1 MISKE
6 LIKPQSIAVIGAS
19 NDLLTPGG
27 NLVKNLIMSDY
38 QGNIFPVSG
47 GPATVQGLKAYP
59 DLSDIPDVDIA
70 FIAEDD
76 GDCLGTIETLCS
88 KKSCKAVIVFPD
100 KISSP
105 GLTREQALEK
115 TREICNT
122 FSVTLIGP
130 NSSGVANSSY
140 CGIYT
145 NAALKEGGK
154 VELISSSRTMIS
166 NFVES
171 APKYGLDISG
181 IVSVGYS
188 SLTTIEEILGWM
200 DENRDSYAS
209 SVKVFAIYIEKISD
223 SEAMLRHCRSLRAKG
238 VEIVGM
244 LASPTKVVASLFEK
258 CGIIRAFGKDEL
270 MNITAILS
278 KGRPDGNRV
287 AILTQA
293 GGPAVML
300 SDLLRQKGV
309 EVPLMFFEDY
319 SFGKTAG
326 QISSLIDECDK
337 DPGID
342 SIVVIFGQKDMS
354 DSSEVSNVIFRK
366 VRHTEKPVYPLF
378 SSEPSYKEYVKE
390 FHRQGGI
397 TFRDEVVFGNSLAKV
412 LTSSPVY
419 EAGPSPAIDKYI
431 INRVIEESP
440 SGWLSPFVVQQILD
454 ASGIN
459 RISQNV
465 ALTEEEAVEAAISI
479 GYPVVMK
486 VVGPLHKT
494 EVDGVSLN
502 ITDEHTLRSEYRRM
516 SNIDGVTGFIL
527 QPMIDD
533 NVTELEV
540 KAVRHPS
547 FAPLVT
553 CSLGGIFADAM
564 DDISYCLAPVSVAEA
579 DKMIESL
586 RAYPIIQGYREQEG
600 VNQTMFNEV
609 IRRVSALCLS
619 FPEIVQL
626 ELNPLFGNERG
637 IMSVGARIRIEK

>member
-6 LIKPQSIAVIGAS
+6 LIKPKSIAVIGAS

-27 NLVKNLIMSDY
+27 NLVKNLIMSNY
-38 QGNIFPVSG
+38 QGNILPVSG
-47 GPATVQGLKAYP
+47 GPEIVQGLKAYP
-59 DLSDIPDVDIA
+59 DLTNIPDVDIA

-100 KISSP
+100 RISSP
-105 GLTREQALEK
+105 TLSNKQALEK
-115 TREICNT
+115 TREICRT

-130 NSSGVANSSY
+130 NSSGVANSCY

-145 NAALKEGGK
+145 NAALKDGGK

-188 SLTTIEEILGWM
+188 SLTTVEEILAWM

-223 SEAMLRHCRSLRAKG
+223 SEAMLRHCRSLRSKG
-238 VEIVGM
+238 VEIVGV
-244 LASPTKVVASLFEK
+244 LASPTEVVASLFAK

-278 KGRPDGNRV
+278 KGRPDGKRV

-300 SDLLRQKGV
+300 GDLLKQKGV
-309 EVPLMFFEDY
+309 DVSAMFFEDY

-326 QISSLIDECDK
+326 QISSLIDKYDK
-337 DPGID
+337 DSDTD
-342 SIVVIFGQKDMS
+342 SIVVIFGHKDMS

-366 VRHTEKPVYPLF
+366 IRHTIKPVYPLF
-378 SSEPSYKEYVKE
+378 SSELSYKDYVKE
-390 FHRQGGI
+390 FHRQGGV

-412 LTSSPVY
+412 LTSPPIY
-419 EAGPSPAIDKYI
+419 EEGPSPAIDKYLVKRI
-431 INRVIEESP
+431 IDESPEGWMHPFMVEQMLDAAGINRVR
-440 SGWLSPFVVQQILD
+440 Q
-454 ASGIN
+454 A
-459 RISQNV
+459 V
-465 ALTEEEAVEAAISI
+465 ALNEEEAVTAAIDI
-479 GYPVVMK
+479 GFPVVIK

-516 SNIDGVTGFIL
+516 SNIDGVTGFLL
-527 QPMIDD
+527 QPMVDE
-533 NVTELEV
+533 NFTELQI
-540 KAVRHPS
+540 KALRQPS
-547 FAPLVT
+547 FAPLVS

-564 DDISYCLAPVSVAEA
+564 EDISYCLAPVSSEEA

-586 RAYPIIQGYREQEG
+586 KAYPIIRGYREQEG
-600 VNQTMFNEV
+600 VSQYMFNEV

-619 FPEIVQL
+619 FPQIVEL
-626 ELNPLFGNERG
+626 ELNPLFGNERTV
-637 IMSVGARIRIEK
+637 MAVGARIKIEK

>member
-27 NLVKNLIMSDY
+27 SLLKNLIMNNYS
-38 QGNIFPVSG
+38 GSIHPVSKSS
-47 GPATVQGLKAYP
+47 PIVQGLNAYSG
-59 DLSDIPDVDIA
+59 LEDIPDVDLG

-76 GDCLGTIETLCS
+76 GDCLSAIEILCS
-88 KKSCKAVIVFPD
+88 KKSCKAIVVFPD

-105 GLTREQALEK
+105 SLSEEEVMGK
-115 TREICNT
+115 VREICSA

-130 NSSGVANSSY
+130 NSAGVANSNY

-154 VELISSSRTMIS
+154 VEIISSSRTTIS
-166 NFVES
+166 HFVES

-188 SLTTIEEILGWM
+188 PLTTVEDLLQSM
-200 DENRDSYAS
+200 DENWEMHS
-209 SVKVFAIYIEKISD
+209 SVKVIAIYIEKITD
-223 SEAMLRHCRSLRAKG
+223 SEAMIRSSRRLRDRG
-238 VEIVGM
+238 VEIVGV
-244 LASPTKVVASLFEK
+244 LASPTKVVSALFEK

-270 MNITAILS
+270 LNIASILS
-278 KGRPDGNRV
+278 KGRPDGKRV

-293 GGPAVML
+293 GGPAVL
-300 SDLLRQKGV
+300 LGDVLRQNGV
-309 EVPLMFFEDY
+309 EVTRMFFEDY

-326 QISSLIDECDK
+326 QISSLIDFYDK
-337 DPGID
+337 DPGTD
-342 SIVVIFGQKDMS
+342 SIVVIFGQKEMS

-366 VRHTEKPVYPLF
+366 VRHTVKPVYPLF
-378 SSEPSYKEYVKE
+378 SSESSYKDYLKE
-390 FHRQGGI
+390 FHRQGGV
-397 TFRDEVVFGNSLAKV
+397 TFRDEVVFGKSLSKV
-412 LTSSPVY
+412 LTMPSVKAEGS
-419 EAGPSPAIDKYI
+419 SPAIDKYFI
-431 INRVIEESP
+431 KRIIDESPDGWMHPFMVEQMLDAAGINRVR
-440 SGWLSPFVVQQILD
+440 Q
-454 ASGIN
+454 A
-459 RISQNV
+459 V
-465 ALTEEEAVEAAISI
+465 ALNEDEAVAAAIDI

-516 SNIDGVTGFIL
+516 SNIEGVTGFLL
-527 QPMIDD
+527 QPMVDD
-533 NVTELEV
+533 NFTELQV
-540 KAVRHPS
+540 TAQRQPS
-547 FAPLVT
+547 FAPLVS

-564 DDISYCLAPVSVAEA
+564 GDISYCLAPVSVEEA

-586 RAYPIIQGYREQEG
+586 KAYPIIRGYREQEG
-600 VNQTMFNEV
+600 VSQIMFNEV

-619 FPEIVQL
+619 FPQIVEL
-626 ELNPLFGNERG
+626 ELNPLFGNERTV
-637 IMSVGARIRIEK
+637 MAVGARIKIEK

>member
-27 NLVKNLIMSDY
+27 SLLKNLIMNNYS
-38 QGNIFPVSG
+38 GSIHPVSKSS
-47 GPATVQGLKAYP
+47 PIVQGLNAYSG
-59 DLSDIPDVDIA
+59 LEDIPDVDLG

-76 GDCLGTIETLCS
+76 GDCLSAIEILCS
-88 KKSCKAVIVFPD
+88 KKSCKAIVVFPD

-105 GLTREQALEK
+105 SLSEEEVMGK
-115 TREICNT
+115 VREICSA

-130 NSSGVANSSY
+130 NSAGVANSNY

-154 VELISSSRTMIS
+154 VEIISSSRTTIS
-166 NFVES
+166 HFVES

-188 SLTTIEEILGWM
+188 PLTTVEDLLQSM
-200 DENRDSYAS
+200 DENWEMHS
-209 SVKVFAIYIEKISD
+209 SVKVIAIYIEKITD
-223 SEAMLRHCRSLRAKG
+223 SEAMIRSSRRLRDRG
-238 VEIVGM
+238 VEIVGV
-244 LASPTKVVASLFEK
+244 LASPTKVVSALFEK

-270 MNITAILS
+270 LNIASILS
-278 KGRPDGNRV
+278 KGRPDGKRV

-293 GGPAVML
+293 GGPAVL
-300 SDLLRQKGV
+300 LGDVLRQNGV
-309 EVPLMFFEDY
+309 EVTRMFFEDY

-326 QISSLIDECDK
+326 QISSLIDFYDK
-337 DPGID
+337 DPGTD
-342 SIVVIFGQKDMS
+342 SIVVIFGQKEMS

-366 VRHTEKPVYPLF
+366 VRHTVKPVYPLF
-378 SSEPSYKEYVKE
+378 SSESSYKDYLKE
-390 FHRQGGI
+390 FHRQGGV
-397 TFRDEVVFGNSLAKV
+397 TFRDEVVFGKSLSKV
-412 LTSSPVY
+412 LTMPSVKAEGS
-419 EAGPSPAIDKYI
+419 SPAIDKYFI
-431 INRVIEESP
+431 KRIIDESPDGWMHPFMVEQMLDAAGINRVR
-440 SGWLSPFVVQQILD
+440 Q
-454 ASGIN
+454 A
-459 RISQNV
+459 V
-465 ALTEEEAVEAAISI
+465 ALNEDEAVAAAIDM

-516 SNIDGVTGFIL
+516 SNIEGVTGFLL
-527 QPMIDD
+527 QPMVDD
-533 NVTELEV
+533 NFTELQV
-540 KAVRHPS
+540 TAQRQPS
-547 FAPLVT
+547 FAPLVS

-564 DDISYCLAPVSVAEA
+564 GDISYCLAPVSVEEA

-586 RAYPIIQGYREQEG
+586 KAYPIIRGYREQEG
-600 VNQTMFNEV
+600 VSQIMFNEV

-619 FPEIVQL
+619 FPQIVEL
-626 ELNPLFGNERG
+626 ELNPLFGNERTV
-637 IMSVGARIRIEK
+637 MAVGARIKIEK

>member
-27 NLVKNLIMSDY
+27 SLLKNLIMNNYS
-38 QGNIFPVSG
+38 GSIHPVSKSS
-47 GPATVQGLKAYP
+47 PIVQGLSAYSG
-59 DLSDIPDVDIA
+59 LEDIPDVDLG

-76 GDCLGTIETLCS
+76 GDCLSAIEILCS
-88 KKSCKAVIVFPD
+88 KKSCKAIVVFPD

-105 GLTREQALEK
+105 SLSEEEVMGK
-115 TREICNT
+115 VREICSA

-130 NSSGVANSSY
+130 NSAGVANSNY

-154 VELISSSRTMIS
+154 VEIISSSRTTIS
-166 NFVES
+166 HFVES

-188 SLTTIEEILGWM
+188 PLTTVEDLLQSM
-200 DENRDSYAS
+200 DENWEMHS
-209 SVKVFAIYIEKISD
+209 SVKVIAIYIEKITD
-223 SEAMLRHCRSLRAKG
+223 SEAMIRSSRRLRDRG
-238 VEIVGM
+238 VEIVGV
-244 LASPTKVVASLFEK
+244 LASPTKVVSALFEK

-270 MNITAILS
+270 LNIAAILS
-278 KGRPDGNRV
+278 KGRPDGKRV

-293 GGPAVML
+293 GGPAVL
-300 SDLLRQKGV
+300 LGDVLRQNGV
-309 EVPLMFFEDY
+309 EVTRMFFEDY

-326 QISSLIDECDK
+326 QISSLIDFYDK
-337 DPGID
+337 DPGTD
-342 SIVVIFGQKDMS
+342 SIVVIFGQKEMS

-366 VRHTEKPVYPLF
+366 VRHTVKPVYPLF
-378 SSEPSYKEYVKE
+378 SSESSYKDYLKE
-390 FHRQGGI
+390 FHRQGGV
-397 TFRDEVVFGNSLAKV
+397 TFRDEVVFGKSLSKV
-412 LTSSPVY
+412 LTMPSVTAEGS
-419 EAGPSPAIDKYI
+419 SPAIDKYFI
-431 INRVIEESP
+431 KRIIDESPDGWMHPFMVEQMLDAAGINRVR
-440 SGWLSPFVVQQILD
+440 Q
-454 ASGIN
+454 A
-459 RISQNV
+459 V
-465 ALTEEEAVEAAISI
+465 ALNEDEAVAAAIDM

-516 SNIDGVTGFIL
+516 SNIEGVTGFLL
-527 QPMIDD
+527 QPMVDD
-533 NVTELEV
+533 NFTELQV
-540 KAVRHPS
+540 TAQRQPS
-547 FAPLVT
+547 FAPLVS

-564 DDISYCLAPVSVAEA
+564 GDISYCLAPVSVEEA

-586 RAYPIIQGYREQEG
+586 KAYPIIRGYREQEG
-600 VNQTMFNEV
+600 VSQIMFNEV

-619 FPEIVQL
+619 FPQIVEL
-626 ELNPLFGNERG
+626 ELNPLFGNERTV
-637 IMSVGARIRIEK
+637 MAVGARIKIEK

>member
-27 NLVKNLIMSDY
+27 SLLKNLIMNNYS
-38 QGNIFPVSG
+38 GSIHPVSKSS
-47 GPATVQGLKAYP
+47 PIVQGLSAYSG
-59 DLSDIPDVDIA
+59 LEDIPDVDLG

-76 GDCLGTIETLCS
+76 GDCLSAIEILCS
-88 KKSCKAVIVFPD
+88 KKSCKAIVVFPD

-105 GLTREQALEK
+105 SLSEEEVMGK
-115 TREICNT
+115 VREICSA

-130 NSSGVANSSY
+130 NSAGVANSNY

-154 VELISSSRTMIS
+154 VEIISSSRTTIS
-166 NFVES
+166 HFVES

-188 SLTTIEEILGWM
+188 PLTTVEDLLQSM
-200 DENRDSYAS
+200 DENWEMHS
-209 SVKVFAIYIEKISD
+209 SVKVIAIYIEKITD
-223 SEAMLRHCRSLRAKG
+223 SEAMIRSSRRLRDRG
-238 VEIVGM
+238 VEIVGV
-244 LASPTKVVASLFEK
+244 LASPTKVVSALFEK

-270 MNITAILS
+270 LNIAAILS
-278 KGRPDGNRV
+278 KGRPDGKRV

-293 GGPAVML
+293 GGPAVL
-300 SDLLRQKGV
+300 LGDVLRQNGV
-309 EVPLMFFEDY
+309 EVTKIFFEDY

-326 QISSLIDECDK
+326 QISSLIDFYDK
-337 DPGID
+337 DPGTD
-342 SIVVIFGQKDMS
+342 SIVVIFGQKEMS

-366 VRHTEKPVYPLF
+366 VRHTVKPVYPLF
-378 SSEPSYKEYVKE
+378 SSESSYKDYLKE
-390 FHRQGGI
+390 FHRQGGV
-397 TFRDEVVFGNSLAKV
+397 TFRDEVVFGKSLSKV
-412 LTSSPVY
+412 LTMPSVTAEGS
-419 EAGPSPAIDKYI
+419 SPAIDKYFI
-431 INRVIEESP
+431 KRIIDESPDGWMHPFMVEQMLDAAGINRVR
-440 SGWLSPFVVQQILD
+440 Q
-454 ASGIN
+454 A
-459 RISQNV
+459 V
-465 ALTEEEAVEAAISI
+465 ALNEDEAVAAAIDM

-516 SNIDGVTGFIL
+516 SNIEGVTGFLL
-527 QPMIDD
+527 QPMVDD
-533 NVTELEV
+533 NFTELQV
-540 KAVRHPS
+540 TAQRQPS
-547 FAPLVT
+547 FAPLVS

-564 DDISYCLAPVSVAEA
+564 GDISYCLAPVSVEEA

-586 RAYPIIQGYREQEG
+586 KAYPIIRGYREQEG
-600 VNQTMFNEV
+600 VSQIMFNEV

-619 FPEIVQL
+619 FPQIVEL
-626 ELNPLFGNERG
+626 ELNPLFGNERTV
-637 IMSVGARIRIEK
+637 MAVGARIKIEK

>member
-27 NLVKNLIMSDY
+27 SLLKNLIMSNY
-38 QGNIFPVSG
+38 PGNILPVSKLS
-47 GPATVQGLKAYP
+47 PTVQGLKAYP
-59 DLSDIPDVDIA
+59 DLEDIPDVDLG

-76 GDCLGTIETLCS
+76 GDCLSAIETLCS
-88 KKSCKAVIVFPD
+88 KKSCKAIVVFPD

-105 GLTREQALEK
+105 SLSDDEVMEK
-115 TREICNT
+115 TREICRT

-130 NSSGVANSSY
+130 NSAGVANSNY

-145 NAALKEGGK
+145 NATVKEGGK
-154 VELISSSRTMIS
+154 VEIISSSRTTIS
-166 NFVES
+166 HFVES

-188 SLTTIEEILGWM
+188 PLTTVEDILAWM
-200 DENRDSYAS
+200 DDNWENYS
-209 SVKVFAIYIEKISD
+209 SVKVIAIYIEKITD
-223 SEAMLRHCRSLRAKG
+223 SEAIIRHSRSLVSKG
-238 VEIVGM
+238 VEIVGV
-244 LASPTKVVASLFEK
+244 LASPTRVVSALFEK

-270 MNITAILS
+270 MNIAAILS
-278 KGRPDGNRV
+278 KGRPDGKKV

-300 SDLLRQKGV
+300 GDVLKQNGV
-309 EVPLMFFEDY
+309 EVSSMFFEDY

-326 QISSLIDECDK
+326 QISSLIDFYDK
-337 DPGID
+337 DPGTD
-342 SIVVIFGQKDMS
+342 SIVVIFGQKEMS

-366 VRHTEKPVYPLF
+366 VRHTVKPLYPLF
-378 SSEPSYKEYVKE
+378 SSESSYKDYLKE
-390 FHRQGGI
+390 FHRQGGV
-397 TFRDEVVFGNSLAKV
+397 TFRDEVVFGKSLAKV
-412 LTSSPVY
+412 LTMPPVTA
-419 EAGPSPAIDKYI
+419 EGPSPAIDKYLI
-431 INRVIEESP
+431 QRLIDESPNGWMHPFTVEQMLDAAGINRVR
-440 SGWLSPFVVQQILD
+440 Q
-454 ASGIN
+454 A
-459 RISQNV
+459 V
-465 ALTEEEAVEAAISI
+465 ALNEDEAVASAIDI

-516 SNIDGVTGFIL
+516 SNIEGVTGFLL
-527 QPMIDD
+527 QPMVDE
-533 NVTELEV
+533 NFTELQV
-540 KAVRHPS
+540 TASRQPS
-547 FAPLVT
+547 FAPLVS

-564 DDISYCLAPVSVAEA
+564 GDISYCLAPVSSEEA

-586 RAYPIIQGYREQEG
+586 KAYPIIRGYREQEG
-600 VNQTMFNEV
+600 VSQIMFNEV

-619 FPEIVQL
+619 FPQIVYL
-626 ELNPLFGNERG
+626 ELNPLFGNERTV
-637 IMSVGARIRIEK
+637 MAVGARIKIVK

>member
-27 NLVKNLIMSDY
+27 SLLKNLIMNNYS
-38 QGNIFPVSG
+38 GSIHPVSKSS
-47 GPATVQGLKAYP
+47 PIVQGLNAYSG
-59 DLSDIPDVDIA
+59 LEDIPDVDLG

-76 GDCLGTIETLCS
+76 GDCLSAIEILCS
-88 KKSCKAVIVFPD
+88 KKSCKAIVVFPD

-105 GLTREQALEK
+105 SLSEEEVMGK
-115 TREICNT
+115 VREICSA

-130 NSSGVANSSY
+130 NSAGVANSNY

-154 VELISSSRTMIS
+154 VEIISSSRTTIS
-166 NFVES
+166 HFVES

-188 SLTTIEEILGWM
+188 PLTTVEDLLQSM
-200 DENRDSYAS
+200 DENWEMHS
-209 SVKVFAIYIEKISD
+209 SVKVIAIYIEKITD
-223 SEAMLRHCRSLRAKG
+223 SEAMIRSSRRLRDRG
-238 VEIVGM
+238 VEIVGV
-244 LASPTKVVASLFEK
+244 LASPTKVVSALFEK

-270 MNITAILS
+270 LNIAAILS
-278 KGRPDGNRV
+278 KGRPDGKRV

-293 GGPAVML
+293 GGPAVL
-300 SDLLRQKGV
+300 LGDVLRQNGV
-309 EVPLMFFEDY
+309 EVTRMFFEDY

-326 QISSLIDECDK
+326 QISSLIDFYDK
-337 DPGID
+337 DPGTD
-342 SIVVIFGQKDMS
+342 RIVVIFGQKEMS

-366 VRHTEKPVYPLF
+366 VRHTVKPVYPLF
-378 SSEPSYKEYVKE
+378 SSESSYKDYLKE
-390 FHRQGGI
+390 FHRQGGV
-397 TFRDEVVFGNSLAKV
+397 TFRDEVVFGKSLSKV
-412 LTSSPVY
+412 LTMPSVKAEGS
-419 EAGPSPAIDKYI
+419 SPAIDKYFI
-431 INRVIEESP
+431 KRIIDESPDGWMHPFMVEQMLDAAGINRVR
-440 SGWLSPFVVQQILD
+440 Q
-454 ASGIN
+454 A
-459 RISQNV
+459 V
-465 ALTEEEAVEAAISI
+465 ALNEDEAVAAAIDM

-516 SNIDGVTGFIL
+516 SNREGVTGFLL
-527 QPMIDD
+527 QPMVDD
-533 NVTELEV
+533 NFTELQV
-540 KAVRHPS
+540 TAQRQPS
-547 FAPLVT
+547 FAPLVS

-564 DDISYCLAPVSVAEA
+564 GDISYCLAPVSVEEA

-586 RAYPIIQGYREQEG
+586 KAYPIIRGYREQEG
-600 VNQTMFNEV
+600 VSQIMFNEV

-619 FPEIVQL
+619 FPQIVEL
-626 ELNPLFGNERG
+626 ELNPLFGNERTV
-637 IMSVGARIRIEK
+637 MAVGARIKIEK